1 MVKGRVTL
9 QQSPIRDAI
18 QKVQKTT
25 SDVDEM
31 SAVWLPQPSLK
42 PLCKRHHKK
51 LPKEVQSTRLSQNDL
66 IY

>member
-25 SDVDEM
+25 SGVGEM
-31 SAVWLPQPSLK
+31 SAVWLPSLK